1 MTVVSH
7 TLSWLNRLTFVFLL
21 ILLFGYILFP
31 IIQTVAVSLTGTGSV
46 SFVNYI
52 QLVSVDQLRTPLTN
66 SMILGGLTVLVCGTV
81 GTFLAF
87 FIHFFQFPG
96 KQVMDKLLLLPMML
110 PGIIIVFSFVQL
122 YGESGLVT
130 KTLQILF
137 GLENAPFD
145 FSGLSGILFVHAYT
159 QYIYF
164 YISVSIAIRHID
176 VSVIES
182 AQNLGA
188 SKFVIFKTILLP
200 FILPALVASA
210 LITFMSGIGSFTA
223 PSIIGQG
230 FKVLTTQILLSKA
243 NNYMD
248 VAATQVT
255 ALTITCLFAFALFRW
270 YEKKVRFESSV
281 KGVPFQPVRIQNRL
295 VRFVLVGCAYGVI
308 LMVLLPVVA
317 IMFLSFVPS
326 ETWMVNIYPDQ
337 FSWQN
342 FIDIF
347 TRSRKFSPFFNSI
360 FMALIAAFA
369 GMIIALPASY
379 FIVKTRLRFKW
390 LLEMM
395 CMLPWAM
402 PASAIAINLINGF
415 NHKTIFSLNHILV
428 GTSILL
434 PVGYLVRSLPI
445 MVKTFNLSLGSLND
459 TYIEA
464 SQSLGARPLQTLKS
478 VVFPLLSPGLLAGFL
493 LVFIRSIGEYTVTVF
508 LYTVSN
514 KPVSIAM
521 VNAIFEYNIG
531 LAMAYGTLLIIISVV
546 SSFTITKLTVASL

>member
-1 MTVVSH
+1 MSVVSN
-7 TLSWLNRLTFVFLL
+7 TQSLLGRLTFVFLL

-31 IIQTVAVSLTGTGSV
+31 IIQTIKVSLTGANTI
-46 SFVNYI
+46 SFGTYI
-52 QLVSVDQLRTPLTN
+52 QLVSVDELRAPLTN
-66 SMILGGLTVLVCGTV
+66 SIILGGLTVLVCGIV
-81 GTFLAF
+81 GTSLAF
-87 FIHFFQFPG
+87 LVHFFQFPG
-96 KQVMDKLLLLPMML
+96 KQVIDKLLLLPMML

-130 KTLQILF
+130 KTIQILF
-137 GLENAPFD
+137 NLETPPFD
-145 FSGLSGILFVHAYT
+145 ISGLTGILFIHAYT
-159 QYIYF
+159 QYVYF

-176 VSVIES
+176 TSVIES

-188 SKFVIFKTILLP
+188 SKFLIFKTIVLP
-200 FILPALVASA
+200 FIRPALVASS
-210 LITFMSGIGSFTA
+210 LITFMSGVGSFTA
-223 PSIIGQG
+223 PSIIGQE

-270 YEKKVRFESSV
+270 YEKKVQFESSV
-281 KGVPFQPVRIQNRL
+281 KGVPFQPVQIRNRL
-295 VRFVLVGCAYGVI
+295 VNFLVIFCTWGVI
-308 LMVLLPVVA
+308 LMVLLPVAA
-317 IMFLSFVPS
+317 IIFLSFVPS
-326 ETWMVNIYPDQ
+326 ETWMIKIYPDQ

-342 FIDIF
+342 YIDIF
-347 TRSRKFSPFFNSI
+347 SRSRKFSPFFNSM
-360 FMALIAAFA
+360 FLALVAAFA
-369 GMIIALPASY
+369 GMVIALPASY
-379 FIVKTRLRFKW
+379 FIVKTKLRFKW

-415 NHKTIFSLNHILV
+415 NHKSIFSFNHILV

-434 PVGYLVRSLPI
+434 PVGYIVKSLPI
-445 MVKTFNLSLGSLND
+445 MVKTLNLSLGSLND

-521 VNAIFEYNIG
+521 VNAIFEFNIG
-531 LAMAYGTLLIIISVV
+531 LAMAYGTLLIIVSVV
-546 SSFTITKLTVASL
+546 SSFVITKIAVVSL

>member
-1 MTVVSH
+1 M
-7 TLSWLNRLTFVFLL
+7 
-21 ILLFGYILFP
+21 G
-31 IIQTVAVSLTGTGSV
+31 QA
-46 SFVNYI
+46 
-52 QLVSVDQLRTPLTN
+52 
-66 SMILGGLTVLVCGTV
+66 
-81 GTFLAF
+81 
-87 FIHFFQFPG
+87 
-96 KQVMDKLLLLPMML
+96 
-110 PGIIIVFSFVQL
+110 
-122 YGESGLVT
+122 
-130 KTLQILF
+130 
-137 GLENAPFD
+137 D
-145 FSGLSGILFVHAYT
+145 F
-159 QYIYF
+159 
-164 YISVSIAIRHID
+164 
-176 VSVIES
+176 
-182 AQNLGA
+182 
-188 SKFVIFKTILLP
+188 
-200 FILPALVASA
+200 
-210 LITFMSGIGSFTA
+210 
-223 PSIIGQG
+223 
-230 FKVLTTQILLSKA
+230 
-243 NNYMD
+243 
-248 VAATQVT
+248 T

-295 VRFVLVGCAYGVI
+295 VRLLLVVCACGVI

-342 FIDIF
+342 FVDIF
-347 TRSRKFSPFFNSI
+347 SRSRKFSPFFNSI
-360 FMALIAAFA
+360 YMALIAAFA

-379 FIVKTRLRFKW
+379 FIVKTKLRFKW

-445 MVKTFNLSLGSLND
+445 MVKTFNLSFASLND

-546 SSFTITKLTVASL
+546 SSFAITKLAVASL

>member
-1 MTVVSH
+1 
-7 TLSWLNRLTFVFLL
+7 
-21 ILLFGYILFP
+21 
-31 IIQTVAVSLTGTGSV
+31 VAVSLTGTGFI

-52 QLVSVDQLRTPLTN
+52 QLVSVDELRTPLIN
-66 SMILGGLTVLVCGTV
+66 SMILGGLTVLVCGMV

-96 KQVMDKLLLLPMML
+96 KQVIDKLLLLPMML
-110 PGIIIVFSFVQL
+110 PGVIIVFSFVQL

-130 KTLQILF
+130 KTIQILF
-137 GLENAPFD
+137 GLENPPFD
-145 FSGLSGILFVHAYT
+145 VSGLSGILFIHAYT
-159 QYIYF
+159 QYVYF

-188 SKFVIFKTILLP
+188 SRFVVFKTIVLP
-200 FILPALVASA
+200 FILPALVASS

-243 NNYMD
+243 NNYME

-255 ALTITCLFAFALFRW
+255 ALTIICLFAFALFRW
-270 YEKKVRFESSV
+270 YEKKVRFDSSV
-281 KGVPFQPVRIQNRL
+281 KGVPFQPVRIENRL
-295 VRFVLVGCAYGVI
+295 VKLLLVVFAWGVI
-308 LMVLLPVVA
+308 LMVLLPVAA

-326 ETWMVNIYPDQ
+326 ETWMVKIYPDQ

-342 FIDIF
+342 FVDIF

-379 FIVKTRLRFKW
+379 FIVKTKLRFKW
-390 LLEMM
+390 FLEMM

-415 NHKTIFSLNHILV
+415 NHKTIFSFNHILV

-434 PVGYLVRSLPI
+434 PVGYILKSLPI
-445 MVKTFNLSLGSLND
+445 MVKTFNLSLGGLSDN
-459 TYIEA
+459 YIEA
-464 SQSLGARPLQTLKS
+464 SQSLGARPLQTLKR
-478 VVFPLLSPGLLAGFL
+478 VVFPLLAPGILAGFL

-546 SSFTITKLTVASL
+546 SSFAITKIAVASL

>member
-1 MTVVSH
+1 MAVMSH
-7 TLSWLNRLTFVFLL
+7 TQSFLSRLVFACLL
-21 ILLFGYILFP
+21 FLLFGYVLLP
-31 IIQTVAVSLTGTGSV
+31 ALQTLKVSLTGTGSF
-46 SFVNYI
+46 SFVNYFR
-52 QLVSVDQLRTPLTN
+52 LVSIETLRTPLTN
-66 SMILGGLTVLVCGTV
+66 SVILGLLTVLVCGIV

-96 KQVMDKLLLLPMML
+96 KQVVDKLLLLPMML

-130 KTLQILF
+130 KTIQILF
-137 GLENAPFD
+137 GLENPPFD
-145 FSGLSGILFVHAYT
+145 FSGLPGILYVHAYT
-159 QYIYF
+159 QYVYF

-188 SKFVIFKTILLP
+188 SKFVIFQTIVLP
-200 FILPALVASA
+200 FILPALVASSI
-210 LITFMSGIGSFTA
+210 ITFMSGIGSFTA

-281 KGVPFQPVRIQNRL
+281 KGVPFQPVRIQNRPA
-295 VRFVLVGCAYGVI
+295 RWLVGVFAWGVI
-308 LMVLLPVVA
+308 LMVLLPVFA

-342 FIDIF
+342 FVDIF

-360 FMALIAAFA
+360 FMALTRRFCRNDHCPA
-369 GMIIALPASY
+369 G
-379 FIVKTRLRFKW
+379 
-390 LLEMM
+390 
-395 CMLPWAM
+395 
-402 PASAIAINLINGF
+402 LIFYRQNQ
-415 NHKTIFSLNHILV
+415 TQIQ
-428 GTSILL
+428 
-434 PVGYLVRSLPI
+434 
-445 MVKTFNLSLGSLND
+445 MV
-459 TYIEA
+459 
-464 SQSLGARPLQTLKS
+464 P
-478 VVFPLLSPGLLAGFL
+478 
-493 LVFIRSIGEYTVTVF
+493 
-508 LYTVSN
+508 
-514 KPVSIAM
+514 
-521 VNAIFEYNIG
+521 
-531 LAMAYGTLLIIISVV
+531 
-546 SSFTITKLTVASL
+546 